1 MCVMIHISK
10 GIKGESLITF
20 FSISEVDLEL
30 IRTWRNQDEIR
41 NNMYTNHIISPKEHL
56 AWYQKIS
63 RDPSVRYWIFS
74 DDGIRKIGLVY
85 LYDID
90 LKNRRA
96 FWGIYMGDLR
106 LQGKG
111 IGSRVEFALLDY
123 VFSDLNLNKLNC
135 EVLTFNKTAIQ
146 FYKKFGFE
154 EEGHFR
160 QHIFR
165 DDRYYDVVRLA
176 MLKEEWIGKH
186 RERMKEVMGI
196 TEEEIAKKKI
206 YKFVNG

>member
-1 MCVMIHISK
+1 VSYDTNIIE
-10 GIKGESLITF
+10 GIKGESLIIF
-20 FSISEVDLEL
+20 LPISEVDPEL

-41 NNMYTNHIISPKEHL
+41 NNMYTNHIISPEEHL

-74 DDGIRKIGLVY
+74 DDGIKKIGLVY

-111 IGSRVEFALLDY
+111 IGSRVEFAILDY
-123 VFSDLNLNKLNC
+123 VFFDLNLNKLNC
-135 EVLTFNKTAIQ
+135 EVLAFNKPAIR
-146 FYKKFGFE
+146 FYKKFGFA
-154 EEGHFR
+154 EEGYFK

-165 DDRYYDVVRLA
+165 DNRYYDVIRLA
-176 MLKEEWIGKH
+176 VLKDDWVNKH
-186 RERMKEVMGI
+186 RERIKKVMGI
-196 TEEEIAKKKI
+196 TEEEIARKKI
-206 YKFVNG
+206 YV